1 MALTR
6 KKKTAGRKRLFTSY
20 VAVNVRC
27 TDEQTAWLE
36 QHAAARLLNR
46 SAILR
51 ELIDQ
56 AMARESEHV

>member
-1 MALTR
+1 MAQTR
-6 KKKTAGRKRLFTSY
+6 KKKKAGRKRLFTSY

-27 TDEQTAWLE
+27 TDKQTEWLE
-36 QHAAARLLNR
+36 KNAAERLLNR

-56 AMARESEHV
+56 AMAQEASDV